1 MPGWVL
7 AVTQDALNVPEL
19 EEWVRLAG
27 FSLHRAPDVAR
38 MEVLLHKGERPVAM
52 IVDLVST
59 GEEGLKA
66 LGQMAGK
73 TPLFAIAGLESGEML
88 EKLSR
93 TEAHVLGPEEV
104 AEALPVLL
112 ANLD

>member
-7 AVTQDALNVPEL
+7 AVTRDALSVPEL

-52 IVDLVST
+52 IADLLST
-59 GEEGLKA
+59 GKEGLAA
-66 LGQMAGK
+66 LEQMAGR
-73 TPLFAIAGLESGEML
+73 THLFAIAALEPGKML
-88 EKLSR
+88 EELSR
-93 TEAHVLGPEEV
+93 TGAHVLEPEEV
-104 AEALPVLL
+104 AGALPVLL